1 MFANRLTERMA
12 EFFRSIG
19 MEVGFAVI
27 LDAAL
32 ECASE
37 QG

>member
-19 MEVGFAVI
+19 IEVGFAVI
-27 LDAAL
+27 PHAAL
-32 ECASE
+32 GCARE

>member
-19 MEVGFAVI
+19 IEVGSLLSQMLR
-27 LDAAL
+27 LDEVANR
-32 ECASE
+32 
-37 QG
+37 